1 MSTPQRLK
9 TPTVLDDQ
17 LPWYELID
25 EVPERPEDGMEQ
37 DFPIRYVASILDAR
51 YESDPSVLVAGPT
64 NIIYDSD
71 RPGSV
76 IAPDCYVV
84 FGVDVQTVRLR
95 RSYRI
100 QEWGP
105 VPSFVMEAASPSTAE
120 RDLGV
125 KRDIYAR
132 IGVPEY
138 WRLDRGGEYYGEPL
152 VGERLVEGAYQR
164 IELHTEA
171 NGDVWSRSEVLGVD
185 FYYRVEDGIGK
196 FLLRD
201 SVTGEWLNNLAEER
215 EARLAEREARLAAE
229 ARNRELEEELD
240 RLRQQQR
247 HDMQND

>member
-1 MSTPQRLK
+1 M
-9 TPTVLDDQ
+9 
-17 LPWYELID
+17 
-25 EVPERPEDGMEQ
+25 
-37 DFPIRYVASILDAR
+37 
-51 YESDPSVLVAGPT
+51 
-64 NIIYDSD
+64 
-71 RPGSV
+71 
-76 IAPDCYVV
+76 
-84 FGVDVQTVRLR
+84 
-95 RSYRI
+95 
-100 QEWGP
+100 
-105 VPSFVMEAASPSTAE
+105 
-120 RDLGV
+120 

-132 IGVPEY
+132 IGIPEY
-138 WRLDRGGEYYGEPL
+138 WRLDKSGEYYGEPL
-152 VGERLVEGAYQR
+152 VGERLVDGVYQR

-215 EARLAEREARLAAE
+215 EAHLAEREARLAEREARLAAE